1 MLSPNQDRQE
11 GRDKDRQEGG
21 TDHAEVKAT
30 AQENTCRKEM
40 LHEVR
45 RVYETEKRGRARER
59 ERK

>member
-1 MLSPNQDRQE
+1 MQNSRGVVSSQDIQE
-11 GRDKDRQEGG
+11 RRDKDRQEGG

-45 RVYETEKRGRARER
+45 RVYI
-59 ERK
+59 